1 MFASMPDG
9 IGLLIDSCEPSYQ
22 CWELNFRHLEE
33 QPVVLA
39 AEPLGVSEAEND
51 FTLFLLL

>member
-1 MFASMPDG
+1 MKRRRPSGLQIQGYMLPD
-9 IGLLIDSCEPSYQ
+9 EATQ
-22 CWELNFRHLEE
+22 CQQETYKGHQL
-33 QPVVLA
+33 VLA

>member
-1 MFASMPDG
+1 MWEYTQPDEARH
-9 IGLLIDSCEPSYQ
+9 CQEQTYKATYQ
-22 CWELNFRHLEE
+22 E
-33 QPVVLA
+33 VLA

>member
-39 AEPLGVSEAEND
+39 AEPSLQPPERD
-51 FTLFLLL
+51 FQ